1 MADRVRQNLIFA
13 HQEWLGF
20 VQPVGLVVAPTV
32 MIDAQ
37 VVPDRNISGRQ
48 QRFVEL
54 LEKEEGDTTT
64 RWHAPDLKALFL
76 DYLEWEDNDL
86 IDASAHREELEVALP
101 ELGVV
106 LSSTWAVPYE
116 DSENSWVMLI
126 HVEEGSANLDKPPQD
141 TDTWNATR
149 HARFER
155 LLRETGIPIG
165 LLCNAECIRL
175 VYAPEGE
182 SSGHITF
189 NLAEMASTAGRPILA
204 AFDMLLS
211 ADALF
216 AGAETARLPTLLV
229 KSREAQVEVSTQLSR
244 QVLAALY
251 ELLRG
256 FVAADVRIG
265 KDGIKE
271 LALTKPEHLY
281 HGLITALMRL
291 VFVLY
296 TEDRGLMPDHPVYQ
310 QHYSLGG
317 LFTRLRT
324 DAAAWPDTMDQR
336 FGAWAQL
343 LSLFRLIHGGGRHE
357 NLFFVPRK
365 GGLFDPERFPFLEGR
380 TAEDDLEIPMISD
393 AIVWT
398 VLRNLMILDGE
409 RLSYRTLD
417 VEQIGSVYE
426 AIMGFRIEL
435 TTGRSIAVRS
445 KKRTGAAVVVDLDQ
459 LLHENGSKRAKELL
473 DATDQKLTGKETT
486 TLSDAVEPLDV
497 VALLDRKVDRE
508 ATPSLLPKVVPILQP
523 TSERRRSGSH
533 YTPRTLTEPI
543 VSEALQP
550 VFKRLGSSPRPEEI
564 LELKI
569 LDPATGS
576 GAFLVEACRQM
587 ATKLVEAWNI
597 HGKPT
602 EISTDEDQLLHA
614 LRLVAQRCLYGVDRN
629 PMAIELAR
637 LSLWLA
643 TFAKDQEFTF
653 IDHALRTGDS
663 QVGLTRHQIEG
674 FHWKADVGQFQFG
687 IETIEVQQH
696 LKQVSAL
703 RAKIREAGISASE
716 QELRGILDTA
726 QTKLHNVRQYADL
739 VLAAFFGAAKSK
751 EREQKRDEYALLIRQ
766 TAENPKT
773 IFNSIKPPLEPFH
786 WEIEYPE
793 VFDSENPGFD
803 AIVGNPPFAG
813 KNTIASANVSY
824 YPDWLKQIHVE
835 SHGNA
840 DLSAHF
846 FRRAFNLLNDG
857 GTLGLIATNTIAQG
871 DTRSTGLRWIGLN
884 GGTIYNAHRRIKWP
898 GEAAVVVSFVHIY
911 KGTNSIPCKLDDQE
925 VDAISAFLFHEGGHE
940 DPKRLVTNISKS
952 FQGSI
957 VLGMGF
963 TFDDTDKKGIA
974 TPISEMFR
982 LIEQDPRNKEVI
994 FPYIGGEE
1002 VNFSPNQ
1009 VYHRYVINFG
1019 DREEKDCWAR
1029 YPDLMAIVSEK
1040 VKPSRLALPPHNN
1053 WNRDVAKRWWQFG
1066 ADRQGLRL
1074 ALSKLD
1080 RVLAISRV
1088 GQNAAFS
1095 FLPTG
1100 MVYAESL
1107 IVFPFDTYTAFSV
1120 IQSRIHEIWARFFGS
1135 SLEDR
1140 LRYTPSDCFET
1151 FPLPEHWVTHA
1162 DLEAAGRSYYE
1173 FRASLMVRNNEGL
1186 TKAYNRFHDP
1196 NERDIEITK
1205 LRDLH
1210 TEMDRAVL
1218 DAYGWSDIPTDCGF
1232 FLDYEINE
1240 EEWGKKKKPWR
1251 YRWPDGIRD
1260 EVLARLMAL
1269 NAERAQE
1276 ERLAGRNVAIVKAGS

>member
-1 MADRVRQNLIFA
+1 MADHVRQNLIFA

-37 VVPDRNISGRQ
+37 VVPDRNISSHH
-48 QRFVEL
+48 QRLVEL
-54 LEKEEGDTTT
+54 LEKEEGDTTI
-64 RWHAPDLKALFL
+64 RWHAPDVKALFL
-76 DYLEWEDNDL
+76 DYLEWENNDL

-116 DSENSWVMLI
+116 DSENKWVMLI
-126 HVEEGSANLDKPPQD
+126 NVEDGSANLDKPPQD

-189 NLAEMASTAGRPILA
+189 NFAEMASAAGRPILA

-216 AGAETARLPTLLV
+216 AGVETARLPTLLV

-256 FVAADVRIG
+256 FVAADVRVG

-281 HGLITALMRL
+281 HGLITALMRF

-296 TEDRGLMPDHPVYQ
+296 TEDRGLMPEHPVYQ

-380 TAEDDLEIPMISD
+380 TAEDDLEIPMVSD
-393 AIVWT
+393 AIVWN

-445 KKRTGAAVVVDLDQ
+445 KQRTGAAVVVDLDQ
-459 LLHENGSKRAKELL
+459 LLEENGSKRVKDLL
-473 DATDQKLTGKETT
+473 DVTDQKLTGKEAT

-497 VALLDRKVDRE
+497 VALLDRKVDRD

-587 ATKLVEAWNI
+587 AAKLVEAWNI
-597 HGKPT
+597 HGKPPD
-602 EISTDEDQLLHA
+602 IPTDEDQLLYA
-614 LRLVAQRCLYGVDRN
+614 LRLIAQRCLYGVDKN
-629 PMAIELAR
+629 SMAIELAK

-643 TFAKDQEFTF
+643 TFAQDHEFTF
-653 IDHALRTGDS
+653 LDHALRTGDS
-663 QVGLTRHQIEG
+663 LVGLTRRQIEG
-674 FHWKADVGQFQFG
+674 FHWKANVDHFQMG
-687 IETIEVQQH
+687 IETLQVRKH
-696 LKQVSAL
+696 LQRVTVL
-703 RAKIREAGISASE
+703 RKSIREAGVSVLE
-716 QELRGILDTA
+716 QDLRELMEETQREI
-726 QTKLHNVRQYADL
+726 QSVRRIGDL
-739 VLAAFFGAAKSK
+739 VVAAFFGAANTKD
-751 EREQKRDEYALLIRQ
+751 REQKRGHYANLLIRQ
-766 TAENPKT
+766 LFDTQKDSIENT
-773 IFNSIKPPLEPFH
+773 KPPIEPFH

-793 VFDSENPGFD
+793 VFDLENPGFD
-803 AIVGNPPFAG
+803 AIIGNPPFAG
-813 KNTIASANVSY
+813 KNTIASANVDSY
-824 YPDWLKQIHVE
+824 LAWLKQIHV
-835 SHGNA
+835 A
-840 DLSAHF
+840 KVTVTQIC
-846 FRRAFNLLNDG
+846 LLIFLDV
-857 GTLGLIATNTIAQG
+857 LLI
-871 DTRSTGLRWIGLN
+871 
-884 GGTIYNAHRRIKWP
+884 
-898 GEAAVVVSFVHIY
+898 SFV
-911 KGTNSIPCKLDDQE
+911 KM
-925 VDAISAFLFHEGGHE
+925 GH
-940 DPKRLVTNISKS
+940 
-952 FQGSI
+952 
-957 VLGMGF
+957 
-963 TFDDTDKKGIA
+963 
-974 TPISEMFR
+974 
-982 LIEQDPRNKEVI
+982 
-994 FPYIGGEE
+994 
-1002 VNFSPNQ
+1002 
-1009 VYHRYVINFG
+1009 
-1019 DREEKDCWAR
+1019 
-1029 YPDLMAIVSEK
+1029 
-1040 VKPSRLALPPHNN
+1040 
-1053 WNRDVAKRWWQFG
+1053 
-1066 ADRQGLRL
+1066 
-1074 ALSKLD
+1074 
-1080 RVLAISRV
+1080 
-1088 GQNAAFS
+1088 
-1095 FLPTG
+1095 
-1100 MVYAESL
+1100 
-1107 IVFPFDTYTAFSV
+1107 SV
-1120 IQSRIHEIWARFFGS
+1120 
-1135 SLEDR
+1135 
-1140 LRYTPSDCFET
+1140 
-1151 FPLPEHWVTHA
+1151 
-1162 DLEAAGRSYYE
+1162 
-1173 FRASLMVRNNEGL
+1173 
-1186 TKAYNRFHDP
+1186 
-1196 NERDIEITK
+1196 
-1205 LRDLH
+1205 
-1210 TEMDRAVL
+1210 
-1218 DAYGWSDIPTDCGF
+1218 
-1232 FLDYEINE
+1232 
-1240 EEWGKKKKPWR
+1240 
-1251 YRWPDGIRD
+1251 
-1260 EVLARLMAL
+1260 
-1269 NAERAQE
+1269 
-1276 ERLAGRNVAIVKAGS
+1276 